1 MTPEERKSAR
11 LRAAKWAKENPEK
24 NREKQRRHRA
34 YMLCGEREPSP
45 PRQQKQV
52 SAAELERRKQRS
64 KDWHRDYYK
73 QHRAKLQARQNEL
86 RAVKRGHV
94 NALYRLNHKRKSAD
108 PSYRQ
113 RRRDYVQRFRENNP
127 DSIRKWR
134 DKNRDKLREYNRA
147 WNRKTRAMKKA
158 ENLTTAIS
166 KLQQIKNSTPSK
178 T

>member
-24 NREKQRRHRA
+24 NREKHRRHRA

-64 KDWHRDYYK
+64 KDWQREYDK
-73 QHRAKLQARQNEL
+73 QHRAKLQARQNER
-86 RAVKRGHV
+86 RAAHPERYREICREQRKRQ
-94 NALYRLNHKRKSAD
+94 SAD

-113 RRRDYVQRFRENNP
+113 RRREYVQRFRKNNP
-127 DSIRKWR
+127 DYVRQWK
-134 DKNRDKLREYNRA
+134 DKNSDKIRA
-147 WNRKTRAMKKA
+147 YKRSWYRKTRAMKKA
-158 ENLTTAIS
+158 EKLTTAIS
-166 KLQQIKNSTPSK
+166 KLHQIQNSTPSE